1 MGLGFLVG
9 RMVWG
14 YAFLVENRFLKDIFF
29 LTYDTQMKSGLLSYS
44 VEKILIGYTDFFMY
58 IYDS

>member
-14 YAFLVENRFLKDIFF
+14 YAFLVENGFLKDVFF